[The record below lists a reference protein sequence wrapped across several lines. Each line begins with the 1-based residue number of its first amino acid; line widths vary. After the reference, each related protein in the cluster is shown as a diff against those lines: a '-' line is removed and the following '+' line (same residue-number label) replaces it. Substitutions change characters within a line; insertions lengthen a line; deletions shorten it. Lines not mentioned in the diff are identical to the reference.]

1 VRGMLL
7 LTVVYDD
14 EKEDMTEGI
23 ENMVECFRGKSINIG
38 VSESLQDKTHFVK
51 IYCGDEDINPR
62 FMNSFNINMANILY
76 NIVIDEFYRKDM
88 QSFLTN
94 TYFFLRYDEIK
105 EVKGLSL
112 KALKSEGPIIDENSI
127 FCMNRKNAVIEKIE
141 ECILDNREIN
151 IKGFITFRMKE
162 IKDELE
168 SVIDRVVEKY
178 MVEKEYNEFIKL
190 LKYFVDIQ
198 DSKIEEVNI
207 IVQPDGNYIV
217 RDRFGT
223 DIMDKFLSDL
233 SDSKFSGAVSV
244 DDMLIS
250 GLITNA
256 PQKVVI
262 HCPENCNNKELI
274 DTIKNVFVEK
284 AVMCSNCK
292 ICNEIKKTTKV

>member
-1 VRGMLL
+1 MLL

-23 ENMVECFRGKSINIG
+23 RDMVECFRGKNINIG

-51 IYCGDEDINPR
+51 IYCGDEDVNPR
-62 FMNSFNINMANILY
+62 FLNSFNINMANILY
-76 NIVIDEFYRKDM
+76 NIVIDEFYRRDM

-105 EVKGLSL
+105 EVKEFSV
-112 KALKSEGPIIDENSI
+112 KALKSEGPIVDENSI
-127 FCMNRKNAVIEKIE
+127 FYMNRKNAVIDKIE
-141 ECILDNREIN
+141 ECINENREIN
-151 IKGFITFRMKE
+151 IKGFITFRMKD

-178 MVEKEYNEFIKL
+178 MIEKEYNEFIKL

-198 DSKIEEVNI
+198 DSKIDEVNI
-207 IVQPDGNYIV
+207 IVQPDGNYDV
-217 RDRFGT
+217 RDKFGT
-223 DIMDKFLSDL
+223 DIMDKFTSDF
-233 SDSKFSGAVSV
+233 SDSKFTGAVSV

-256 PQKVVI
+256 PEKVII
-262 HCPENCNNKELI
+262 HCVENCNNREMI
-274 DTIKNVFVEK
+274 DTINNVFVGK
-284 AVMCSNCK
+284 VVMCSNCK
-292 ICNEIKKTTKV
+292 ICDKIKKTTKV